1 MQTERKGIRQAISK
15 NGRRSGLV
23 IIILAAI
30 VLEAISAFQYYYTR
44 GMLERNLEAQMLI
57 TLQVSAQRMDGI
69 MRETAGVSYNQL
81 WHAQQHLDDADYMA
95 TLVRNMVMTDND
107 KIVGAAV
114 AFRPNYFPDKGRWYE
129 PYARREGDSIVVRQI
144 GSAQHDYFS
153 LEFYQT
159 CIKGDTLKWSTPY
172 IDNEG
177 AQDTVST
184 YGLPL
189 RDKQG
194 EPIGVMGIDVST
206 EWIRDMLR
214 QIRQHPSSFSIV
226 LSNEGNLISTPDD
239 SLCSHEQAEKIAR
252 MVNDSTVKK
261 ELKSNGR
268 VTSFKFYDEEKGRAA
283 RVYYARKRLEP
294 KWWLVK
300 VCYDD
305 EAFGELKKMR
315 KTTMWMSLAG
325 LLVLGLIIQLFARN
339 DRKMQT
345 SLMKQQRI
353 DGELKIAKDIQTQ
366 MQPRESSIVHNDVKL
381 HGSQIPAREV
391 GGDLYDF
398 FIRDEKLFFCIGDV
412 SGKGIPAAFIMA
424 VSQSLFHNIAS
435 RESNPEHIMNRLNAT
450 ACRNNES
457 NMFATLFIGVLDL
470 PTGHL
475 RYCNAGHEVPILF
488 DQTPETIDVKSN
500 IPIGLFSDFKY
511 EMQETVM
518 PSGSTLFLYTDGLTE
533 ARNKQRQ
540 QFGMERVRQLVARYG
555 TRSPK
560 EMIDMTIAEV
570 EKFSEHTEQGDDL
583 TLLVINYT
591 PMVEEIVLDEE
602 LTLAN
607 DVKEVTKMNTFIK
620 DVLAH
625 LNIDKSLVS
634 KMRLALEEAVVNV
647 IEYAY
652 PAGRKGDVNICVTH
666 DGKRLRFIITDSG
679 IAFNP
684 TEASSAD
691 TTLSAEERPVGGLGI
706 HLMRQLMDSVNY
718 ERINGKN
725 VLTLTKNISIE

>member
-1 MQTERKGIRQAISK
+1 MQTEGRDFKRMFLKFGRQ
-15 NGRRSGLV
+15 SGLV

-44 GMLERNLEAQMLI
+44 GMLERKLEEQMLI
-57 TLQVSAQRMDGI
+57 LLQVSAQRMDGI
-69 MRETAGVSYNQL
+69 MRETASATYNQL
-81 WHAQQHLDDADYMA
+81 WHAQQHLDDADYME
-95 TLVRNMVMTDND
+95 TLVRNMVMIDDD
-107 KIVGAAV
+107 KIVGAGV
-114 AFRPNYFPDKGRWYE
+114 AFRPYYFADKGRWYE
-129 PYARREGDSIVVRQI
+129 PYARREGDSIVVLQI
-144 GSAQHDYFS
+144 GSAQHNYFTR
-153 LEFYQT
+153 EFYQT
-159 CIKGDTLKWSTPY
+159 CIKGDTIKWSTPY
-172 IDNEG
+172 VDNEG
-177 AQDTVST
+177 AKDTVST

-194 EPIGVMGIDVST
+194 TPIGVLGIDVST
-206 EWIRDMLR
+206 EWIRDILR

-239 SLCSHEQAEKIAR
+239 SLCSHELAEKIAL

-283 RVYYARKRLEP
+283 RVYYARKRVEP

-305 EAFGELKKMR
+305 EAFGELHKMR
-315 KTTMWMSLAG
+315 KTIMWMSLLG
-325 LLVLGLIIQLFARN
+325 LFALGLIIQLFARN

-366 MQPRESSIVHNDVKL
+366 MLPRESSIVHNDVKL

-412 SGKGIPAAFIMA
+412 SGKGIPASFIMA
-424 VSQSLFHNIAS
+424 VTQSLFHNIAS
-435 RESNPEHIMNRLNAT
+435 RESGPAHIMNLLNAT

-475 RYCNAGHEVPILF
+475 RYCNAGHEIPILF
-488 DQTPETIDVKSN
+488 DQSPTTIDVKSN

-511 EMQETVM
+511 EMQEMVM

-533 ARNKQRQ
+533 ARNGQRE
-540 QFGMERVRQLVARYG
+540 QFGMERVKQLVARYG
-555 TRSPK
+555 TMSPK
-560 EMIDMTIAEV
+560 EMIDMTITEV
-570 EKFSEHTEQGDDL
+570 ERFSEHTEQGDDL

-591 PMVEEIVLDEE
+591 PMVEKMLLDEE

-607 DVKEVTKMNTFIK
+607 DVKEVTKLSSFIK
-620 DVLAH
+620 DVMAR
-625 LNIDKSLVS
+625 LNIDKSLAS
-634 KMRLALEEAVVNV
+634 KLRLALEEAVVNAM
-647 IEYAY
+647 EYAY
-652 PAGRKGDVNICVTH
+652 PAGSQGDVKVRVTY
-666 DGKRLRFIITDSG
+666 DEKRLRFIITDSG
-679 IAFNP
+679 IPFNP
-684 TEASSAD
+684 TEASKAD

-718 ERINGKN
+718 ERINKKN
-725 VLTLTKNISIE
+725 VLTLTKNVNVE

>member
-1 MQTERKGIRQAISK
+1 MQTERKGIRQTIGK
-15 NGRRSGLV
+15 NGARSGLV

-107 KIVGAAV
+107 KIVGAAI

-189 RDKQG
+189 RDKHG

-214 QIRQHPSSFSIV
+214 QNRQHPSSFSIV

-239 SLCSHEQAEKIAR
+239 SLCSHEQAERIAQ

-607 DVKEVTKMNTFIK
+607 DVKEVAKMNTFIK
-620 DVLAH
+620 DVLAR

-652 PAGRKGDVNICVTH
+652 PAGRKGNVNIRVTH
-666 DGKRLRFIITDSG
+666 DGKRLRFIISDSG